1 MKNYPDTNQISDED
15 AKHQFGH
22 GGLLRKINLHQLL
35 SRFFVGHGLNKLT
48 TRRRVMALVIL
59 ALVILGGYIVYQR
72 YFHLTPAEK
81 AQKELA
87 AAVAAVS
94 KHIILPEGDQPVL
107 ATVTDAKTLIAQ
119 QAFFAGAV
127 NGDELLLFPR
137 SLKAVLYSPSRNIIV
152 NTGPI
157 QQSQTVPAGAT
168 AQSNAQVIP
177 TTPSASSAIPN
188 TLLVEIRNGTGK
200 TGYASTVAD
209 QLRNNA
215 GYSITKVTD
224 ANKKDYKKTVVFSE
238 VKNDAQKQ
246 AVNALAAALN
256 GSTVP
261 SLPAGE
267 KSTDADI
274 LVILGGNE

>member
-1 MKNYPDTNQISDED
+1 M
-15 AKHQFGH
+15 
-22 GGLLRKINLHQLL
+22 L
-35 SRFFVGHGLNKLT
+35 SRFFVSHGLNKLT
-48 TRRRVMALVIL
+48 TRRRVVALVIL
-59 ALVILGGYIVYQR
+59 VLVILGGYIVYQK

-87 AAVAAVS
+87 AAVVAVS

-157 QQSQTVPAGAT
+157 QQSQTAPAGT
-168 AQSNAQVIP
+168 AVQPNASVP
-177 TTPSASSAIPN
+177 TPSVTTTAPSI
-188 TLLVEIRNGTGK
+188 LLVEIRNGTGK
-200 TGYASTVAD
+200 TGYASTVGD

-215 GYSITKVTD
+215 GYSITKVAD
-224 ANKKDYKKTVVFSE
+224 ANKKDYTKTIVFRR
-238 VKNDAQKQ
+238 VKDDAQKQ
-246 AVNALAAALN
+246 AVNALAATLN
-256 GSTVP
+256 GDIVDT
-261 SLPAGE
+261 LPNGE
-267 KSTDADI
+267 KSTDADV
-274 LVILGGNE
+274 LVILGGNK